1 MCCIQI
7 PPGFLRAKTGQRKSV
22 FLVRF
27 IPVSLTER
35 LPRSIIKL
43 QSDRGIS
50 HMAPVLFFMICAFA
64 HSFGSFCRT
73 LIITSNTGRNSRKK
87 HKHSVFDLFLP
98 KNAAMRQQNR
108 RNMKRNTIF
117 YEALETA
124 GLKAQYD
131 GHVKKLLSFR
141 QVISQIL
148 ARTLTEYEGCTP
160 QEAAHWIEPE
170 SVSDLEEKEDCS
182 ETEENP
188 VTGRSEVSEKPGE
201 GSTVYDLRFRIQAPE
216 PDGRKAELL
225 VNLEG
230 QKKFWMK
237 YRIIT
242 RGIFYAAKML
252 AEQYG
257 RYFSHS
263 NYQKLR
269 KVYSIW
275 ICMNAPNYVGN
286 AMVEYKISKN
296 DRIGSVPEEEK
307 SYDKLSVIL
316 ICLNTKRGLGE
327 EGSLHH
333 FLNVLL
339 SPLLKPEEKAE
350 IFFRGLWNQN
360 RKGDQKGAGRYV

>member
-1 MCCIQI
+1 
-7 PPGFLRAKTGQRKSV
+7 
-22 FLVRF
+22 
-27 IPVSLTER
+27 
-35 LPRSIIKL
+35 
-43 QSDRGIS
+43 
-50 HMAPVLFFMICAFA
+50 
-64 HSFGSFCRT
+64 
-73 LIITSNTGRNSRKK
+73 
-87 HKHSVFDLFLP
+87 
-98 KNAAMRQQNR
+98 
-108 RNMKRNTIF
+108 MKRNTIF

-148 ARTLTEYEGCTP
+148 ARTLTEYEGRTP
-160 QEAAHWIEPE
+160 QEAARWIEPE
-170 SVSDLEEKEDCS
+170 SVSDLEENGDCL

-216 PDGRKAELL
+216 PDGRKSELL

-237 YRIIT
+237 YRIVT

-275 ICMNAPNYVGN
+275 ICMNAPNYV
-286 AMVEYKISKN
+286 ET
-296 DRIGSVPEEEK
+296 RWW
-307 SYDKLSVIL
+307 
-316 ICLNTKRGLGE
+316 NTKSVKMT
-327 EGSLHH
+327 GSGA
-333 FLNVLL
+333 FR
-339 SPLLKPEEKAE
+339 KRRKAM
-350 IFFRGLWNQN
+350 ISFR
-360 RKGDQKGAGRYV
+360 